1 MLGRAPSVGTL
12 AHSAFTDRSIDS
24 GSVMLRYLE
33 TFYRHRLVVIAPLVI
48 CMCVS
53 LVLVA
58 LQPRTFAATAKIW
71 VDRPLL
77 TATVAT
83 NIYATPADE
92 QTAVLQELLKTRS
105 FCILAA
111 ARGTLPADLARA
123 HALDARS
130 PVNRALSFVQ
140 GHGIHGVVT
149 PLTQDQVD
157 NLVFQTITLGAT
169 VVASGPNI
177 VTVTVQY
184 ADPAVAAATAQ
195 GIIDQYV
202 DEVLGGQRSEAKAA
216 VDFYSGQVAGARTE
230 LSAADT
236 KVLNYLDAH
245 PEQRA
250 PTAIPDVSLTQ
261 LKLDDDQ
268 ARQRYQS
275 LQTKLDDAELQS
287 AIADQSTPN
296 GFRLIDPPLI
306 PQQPVS
312 RLKLLLEGGG
322 VGLLAGLMLSI
333 VGLVG
338 LTLADTSIRNAEDV
352 ELRTGL
358 RLAGVVPR
366 VA

>member
-1 MLGRAPSVGTL
+1 
-12 AHSAFTDRSIDS
+12 
-24 GSVMLRYLE
+24 
-33 TFYRHRLVVIAPLVI
+33 
-48 CMCVS
+48 
-53 LVLVA
+53 
-58 LQPRTFAATAKIW
+58 
-71 VDRPLL
+71 
-77 TATVAT
+77 
-83 NIYATPADE
+83 
-92 QTAVLQELLKTRS
+92 
-105 FCILAA
+105 
-111 ARGTLPADLARA
+111 
-123 HALDARS
+123 
-130 PVNRALSFVQ
+130 
-140 GHGIHGVVT
+140 
-149 PLTQDQVD
+149 
-157 NLVFQTITLGAT
+157 

>member
-1 MLGRAPSVGTL
+1 M
-12 AHSAFTDRSIDS
+12 AHFVSTGCSIDS

-33 TFYRHRLVVIAPLVI
+33 TFYRHRLLVIAPFVVCL
-48 CMCVS
+48 CVS
-53 LVLVA
+53 LGLVA
-58 LQPRTFAATAKIW
+58 VQPRSFASVAKIW

-77 TATVAT
+77 AATVPS
-83 NIYATPADE
+83 NIYMTPADE

-111 ARGTLPADLARA
+111 GRGTLPADLQTA
-123 HALDARS
+123 HAAEARGL
-130 PVNRALSFVQ
+130 VNRAVSFVQ
-140 GHGIHGVVT
+140 GHGTSDAVA
-149 PLTQDQVD
+149 PLTQVQLDD
-157 NLVFQTITLGAT
+157 LVFQTMTRGAT

-177 VTVTVQY
+177 VTVTFQY
-184 ADPAVAAATAQ
+184 SDPSVAGVIAQ

-216 VDFYSGQVAGARTE
+216 VDFYTAQVASARTD
-230 LSAADT
+230 LSAADA
-236 KVLNYLDAH
+236 KVLSYLDAH

-250 PTAIPDVSLTQ
+250 PNAIPDVSLTQ
-261 LKLDDDQ
+261 LRLDDDQ
-268 ARQRYQS
+268 ERQRYQS
-275 LQTKLDDAELQS
+275 LQAKLDGAELQS
-287 AIADQSTPN
+287 AIANQSTPN
-296 GFRLIDPPLI
+296 GFRLIDPPLA

-322 VGLLAGLMLSI
+322 VGLLAGLMLS
-333 VGLVG
+333 VLCLVG
-338 LTLADTSIRNAEDV
+338 LTLSDTSIRNAEDV